1 VTRLLLVLA
10 LAAGSAS
17 TGSASAAPA
26 SLRVKASPA
35 VAPCATAAALAYE
48 RATGRAVAVE
58 TAAIGAHDSASGADV
73 VVAADEELNRVI
85 ESGATSPELDVDV
98 AKIPWVL
105 VRSADS
111 GVVDAA
117 ALAQTAAP
125 VRMLGGVAGR
135 EALRVLEKQG
145 SAPKQLARLRDAREL
160 RLGQGEL
167 AIVPLSLAGSLPVS
181 SLDVPPL
188 TARALGVRASAR
200 QDAARQFL
208 DFLAGQ
214 QGNAAFRACGREA
227 AAR

>member
-1 VTRLLLVLA
+1 MTRVLLLLA
-10 LAAGSAS
+10 LV
-17 TGSASAAPA
+17 TGSAGPAAAP
-26 SLRVKASPA
+26 LRVKASPA
-35 VAPCATAAALAYE
+35 VAPCAAAAGAAYE
-48 RATGRAVAVE
+48 SATGRAVAVE
-58 TAAIGAHDSASGADV
+58 AVSIGAHDSASGADV

-85 ESGATSPELDVDV
+85 ESGATSPDLDVDV

-105 VRSADS
+105 AGSAGS
-111 GVVDAA
+111 GVVDTA
-117 ALAQTAAP
+117 ALGRTAAP
-125 VRMLGGVAGR
+125 VRMLGGVVGR
-135 EALRVLEKQG
+135 EPLRVLQKQG

-160 RLGQGEL
+160 RLGRGEL